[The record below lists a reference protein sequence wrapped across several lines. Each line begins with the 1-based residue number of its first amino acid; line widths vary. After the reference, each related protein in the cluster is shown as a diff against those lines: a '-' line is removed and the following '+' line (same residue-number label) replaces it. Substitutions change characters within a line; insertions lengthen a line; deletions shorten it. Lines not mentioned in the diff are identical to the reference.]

1 MTEGVGDRAFG
12 LNPHL
17 VIIPQHREESAGG
30 EPGLRG
36 GWRDYCIVNAPER
49 SGLGAGVERASPP
62 RHVVVRKLHAA
73 LDVRRVVADAVVSG
87 FLGNTRPGAPAGAQ
101 PRIHE
106 CMLESE
112 DVAVLRVSR

>member
-1 MTEGVGDRAFG
+1 
-12 LNPHL
+12 
-17 VIIPQHREESAGG
+17 
-30 EPGLRG
+30 
-36 GWRDYCIVNAPER
+36 
-49 SGLGAGVERASPP
+49 
-62 RHVVVRKLHAA
+62 LHAA

-87 FLGNTRPGAPAGAQ
+87 LLGNTRPGAPAGAQ